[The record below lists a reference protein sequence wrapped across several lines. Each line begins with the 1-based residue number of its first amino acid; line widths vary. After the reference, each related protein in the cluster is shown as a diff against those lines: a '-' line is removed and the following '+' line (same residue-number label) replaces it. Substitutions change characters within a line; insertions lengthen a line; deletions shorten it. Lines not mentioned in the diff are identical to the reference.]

1 MLNILVASVAR
12 AGGIEVPLTPTVV
25 APRPPGLFRRTAK
38 ALVDFGRAII
48 RAQTRRPISH
58 RALPAVDGA
67 TSYAAPWPARA
78 KPGRA
83 APAQND
89 DRAPLK
95 AA

>member
-12 AGGIEVPLTPTVV
+12 AGGIEVPLTPTVA

-38 ALVDFGRAII
+38 ALVDLVVGLGRAKL
-48 RAQTRRPISH
+48 RAQDRQAISH
-58 RALPAVDGA
+58 PAVLASDGA
-67 TSYAAPWPARA
+67 TTYAAPWP
-78 KPGRA
+78 

-89 DRAPLK
+89 DREPLK